1 MALTTMTRMVDEER
15 TEIGT
20 LKALGFSSCA
30 IAAKYLLYAGAAAV
44 TGGVFGLA
52 LGLYL
57 FPTVIINVY
66 RIMYRLP
73 EIHLSFNAPISLG
86 ALIAAVIC
94 ILAATLW
101 AVIAALRENPA
112 ALMLPK
118 APKSG
123 KRILLERV
131 GFIWRRMKFTHK
143 VTARNLF
150 RYKKRLFMTVIG
162 ISGCTALLLTGFG
175 LKDAIGDIV
184 PKQYEDIQQYDLTVL
199 LSDTA
204 DDNTLE
210 YFRKNTDSFTEI
222 HSETGYVL
230 QDGKELEINFYV
242 PEKTGDF
249 ADYVKLRERKSGEK
263 LALQNG
269 GAIITEKFATSHGI
283 KKGDTVTLKTKN
295 GEKAQAKISGICEN
309 YINSY
314 VYMTP
319 EYYSELFG
327 KDCAYLTLL
336 IKSGV
341 SADKQDGMTREILA
355 TDGVVS
361 ASFSTF
367 VIESF
372 DNMIRSINYIVLVLI
387 ISAGT
392 LAFVVLYNLTNINIS
407 ERIKEI
413 ATIKVLGFFDREVNS
428 YVCRETY
435 LLSLIGTAVGL
446 VLGVFLCR
454 FVVYTAEMESVM
466 FGRTIYPKSFVFA
479 AVITVVFTMAVNLA
493 LTPRLKKV
501 DMVESMKSVD

>member
-1 MALTTMTRMVDEER
+1 MRPKPPTSGKKVFLER
-15 TEIGT
+15 ITPIW
-20 LKALGFSSCA
+20 K
-30 IAAKYLLYAGAAAV
+30 
-44 TGGVFGLA
+44 
-52 LGLYL
+52 
-57 FPTVIINVY
+57 
-66 RIMYRLP
+66 R
-73 EIHLSFNAPISLG
+73 LSFS
-86 ALIAAVIC
+86 
-94 ILAATLW
+94 
-101 AVIAALRENPA
+101 
-112 ALMLPK
+112 
-118 APKSG
+118 
-123 KRILLERV
+123 
-131 GFIWRRMKFTHK
+131 HK
-143 VTARNLF
+143 VSARNLI
-150 RYKKRLFMTVIG
+150 RYKKRFFMTLIG

-184 PKQYEDIQQYDLTVL
+184 PKQYEEIQQYDLTVL

-295 GEKAQAKISGICEN
+295 GEKAEAKISGICEN

-479 AVITVVFTMAVNLA
+479 AVITVVFTVAVNLA